1 VTIALRGMHPDLK
14 PYADYSLDIAR
25 YYGITPTVTSVFRGM
40 AHQSRLRANWEE
52 CRARGLY
59 PSDASLGYGLSCRW
73 PANRPGDSGH
83 NYGLAWDSWV
93 PSGQMA
99 DWVAI
104 RQYVGWRIPEND
116 QIHAELPE
124 WRGYIA

>member
-1 VTIALRGMHPDLK
+1 VIALRGLHPELK
-14 PYADYSLDIAR
+14 PYAEYSINLAR
-25 YYGITPTVTSVFRGM
+25 HYGLAVTVTSVFRGM
-40 AHQSRLRANWEE
+40 AHQARLRSNWEE
-52 CRARGLY
+52 CQARGLY
-59 PSDASLGYGLSCRW
+59 PSSTSLGYGLSCRW

-93 PSGQMA
+93 PPDQMA

-104 RQYVGWRIPEND
+104 REYVGWRIPGND